1 MSVATTLDEKGK
13 AAASRATRTAV
24 VTGGARGLGLAIAR
38 ALKTS
43 GANVVIA
50 GRDRDALVSA
60 ASILSPSGEGVLTVV
75 CDIQD
80 HRALQRLADTALD
93 AFGQIDLLV
102 ANSGVAGP
110 TAPLWETDLKS
121 WREAIDVNVVGA
133 FLSARA
139 VLPAMVR
146 RGSGSIVFIGSMTGK
161 RPLYGRT
168 SYAASKAAL
177 IGLTRTLAVEAGPHG
192 VRVNLVSPGPVAG
205 DRIERVLAAQ
215 ASALGTSIDAARA
228 EMLTGAALARFVAPE
243 DVARAVVFLAGEQ
256 ASGITGEDLNVSAGL
271 VTY

>member
-1 MSVATTLDEKGK
+1 MSITGALDEKGK
-13 AAASRATRTAV
+13 TGNGGATTTAI
-24 VTGGARGLGLAIAR
+24 VTGGARGLGLAIAH
-38 ALKTS
+38 ALKGT

-50 GRDRDALVSA
+50 GRDREALVSA
-60 ASILSPSGEGVLTVV
+60 AALLSPSGEGVLPVL

-80 HRALQRLADTALD
+80 QTALQRLADIAFNT
-93 AFGQIDLLV
+93 FGQIDVLI
-102 ANSGVAGP
+102 ANSGAAGP
-110 TAPLWETDLKS
+110 TAPLWETDLQS

-139 VLPAMVR
+139 VLPTMVR

-192 VRVNLVSPGPVAG
+192 IRVNLVSPGPVAG
-205 DRIERVLAAQ
+205 DRIEHVLAAQ
-215 ASALGTSIDAARA
+215 AAALGTSVHAARA
-228 EMLTGAALARFVAPE
+228 EMLTGAALVRFVAPQE
-243 DVARAVVFLAGEQ
+243 VARAVVFLAGEQ